1 MCALTLPGRLGR
13 QVWIAGLL
21 AWGAARAEVLPAGP
35 SAFGPGEQTSYTV
48 KFLGVTAGVAEVTV
62 GWPTERFGRTVW
74 PLVCVGRT
82 TGVAT
87 VYPVNDR
94 FVSYWDPQTGEA
106 LGSDF
111 LAEENRKRRVE
122 RYRYDFTALEAI
134 TTKQQ
139 LGQAPREGRY
149 PIEPR
154 TLDLASAAFRLR
166 SSRLEVGEVR
176 ELPIFTGT
184 ALYQMKASVVGAE
197 RLATVFGEIDVLRVT
212 VNGEFNGKLAT
223 RGLMTI
229 FYTAD
234 EKQLPVRAE
243 AEFAVG
249 SVVLEAVKYEPG
261 RVPSAAEVP
270 SLSER

>member
-1 MCALTLPGRLGR
+1 
-13 QVWIAGLL
+13 
-21 AWGAARAEVLPAGP
+21 VLPVGP
-35 SAFGPGEQTSYTV
+35 GSGPRAFGPGEQTSYTV
-48 KFLGVTAGVAEVTV
+48 KVLGVTAGVAEVTV

-87 VYPVNDR
+87 VYPVSDR
-94 FVSYWDPQTGEA
+94 FVSYWDPLSGEA
-106 LGSDF
+106 LGADF
-111 LAEENRKRRVE
+111 LVDENRKRRLE
-122 RYRYDFTALEAI
+122 RYRYDFTALEAL

-139 LGQAPREGRY
+139 QGQAPREGRY

-154 TLDLASAAFRLR
+154 TVDLASAAFRLR
-166 SSRLEVGEVR
+166 SARLEVGEVH

-184 ALYQMKASVVGAE
+184 ALYQMKASVIGVE
-197 RLATVFGEIDVLRVT
+197 RITTVLGELEVLRVT

-243 AEFAVG
+243 AEFAFG

-261 RVPSAAEVP
+261 RVPATGAAAAAP
-270 SLSER
+270 TLTER